1 MPGPGGTTMRKKS
14 TKKYQIPNPQQPQ
27 MVSSSPSSSLFN
39 CRKIS
44 LSLLVVVVVSLV
56 ALLSFSSNKDRAF
69 RSSSSPPLPV
79 QLYVVEV
86 VNVFPHDPNAFTQG
100 LLYSENDTLF
110 ESTGLNGHSSVRKVA
125 LRTGEVHTIQSMH
138 YSDFGEGLTLL
149 DDRLFQVTWRQ
160 NTGYIY
166 DRYNFSNFVAFTHEM
181 EDGWGLATDGKVLYG
196 SDGTSALYQ
205 IDPQT
210 LKVTRKQIVKYQGHQ
225 VPQLNELEY
234 INGEVW
240 ANVWMTDC
248 IARIS
253 PKDGTVLG
261 WILLHNLREG
271 LLASG
276 AKDIDVLNGIAWD
289 RDGGRIFVTGK
300 LWPKLYEIK
309 VHPLKTPIREDIKQ
323 ICIPTTED
331 F

>member
-1 MPGPGGTTMRKKS
+1 MPGGRGGTTMRKKS
-14 TKKYQIPNPQQPQ
+14 TKKYEIPNPQQPQ
-27 MVSSSPSSSLFN
+27 MVSSPSPSSSLFN
-39 CRKIS
+39 YRKIS
-44 LSLLVVVVVSLV
+44 LSILVVVVVSLV

-69 RSSSSPPLPV
+69 TSSSPPLSVQP

-125 LRTGEVHTIQSMH
+125 LRTGEVHTIQSLQ

-160 NTGYIY
+160 NTGYVY
-166 DRYNFSNFVAFTHEM
+166 DRYNFSNFESFTHEM

-210 LKVTRKQIVKYQGHQ
+210 MKVTRKQIVKHQGHQ

-276 AKDIDVLNGIAWD
+276 ARV
-289 RDGGRIFVTGK
+289 
-300 LWPKLYEIK
+300 
-309 VHPLKTPIREDIKQ
+309 
-323 ICIPTTED
+323 
-331 F
+331 